1 MNGYAPETVD
11 AVSELDSVVVAVA
24 PCGNTKLLPVS
35 VVPVVVVVAVAVAVR
50 LPVQLAPVGQQAMLS
65 AESLVQVVPFMQQA
79 LEFPSFVQALYPLG
93 QLSSR
98 FRIRR
103 TS

>member
-11 AVSELDSVVVAVA
+11 AVSEPDSVVVAVA

-35 VVPVVVVVAVAVAVR
+35 VVPVVVVVAVAVAVAVR

-98 FRIRR
+98 FRI
-103 TS
+103 